1 MSTQLVHV
9 AVGVIVGG
17 LGILIARRPESAH
30 QGGLWEFP
38 GGKVEVG
45 EPVQEALARELD
57 EELGITVTGPQ
68 PLIEIKHDYGD
79 KQVLLDVWWVTAF
92 SGEPRGKEGQPIA
105 WVKPEKL
112 SDYAFPA
119 ANQPIITAIHD
130 QMADLQV
137 NHQTVDR
144 HTENCRK

>member
-17 LGILIARRPESAH
+17 LGILIACRPESAH

-38 GGKVEVG
+38 GGKVETD
-45 EPVQEALARELD
+45 EPVQAALARELD
-57 EELGITVTGPQ
+57 EELGITVTGSQ

-79 KQVLLDVWWVTAF
+79 KQVFLDVWWVTAF
-92 SGEPRGKEGQPIA
+92 SGEPEGKEGQPIV

-112 SDYAFPA
+112 NDYAFPA

-130 QMADLQV
+130 QLADLQAR
-137 NHQTVDR
+137 HQTVDR
-144 HTENCRK
+144 HTEHCQR